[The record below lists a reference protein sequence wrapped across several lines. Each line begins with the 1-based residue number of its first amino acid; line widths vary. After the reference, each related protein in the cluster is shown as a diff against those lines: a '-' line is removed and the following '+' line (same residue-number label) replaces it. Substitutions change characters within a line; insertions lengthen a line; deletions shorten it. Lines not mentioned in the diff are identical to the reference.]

1 MSAEISELVRQWD
14 DQQAAYIADREKR
27 FDAILDVLELQY
39 AHTPFTVVDL
49 ACGPGSLSA
58 GSSRSSSTRALWG
71 SITTRC
77 CWKSPVSR
85 RLVSETDCSWST
97 QTC

>member
-1 MSAEISELVRQWD
+1 MSAQISELVRRWD

-27 FDAILDVLELQY
+27 FDVILDVLELQY

-58 GSSRSSSTRALWG
+58 PDSREVRACE
-71 SITTRC
+71 RC
-77 CWKSPVSR
+77 GDRLRPDAAGARPPVVDAFR
-85 RLVSETDCSWST
+85 
-97 QTC
+97 

>member
-1 MSAEISELVRQWD
+1 MRQWD

-27 FDAILDVLELQY
+27 FDVILDVLELQH

-58 GSSRSSSTRALWG
+58 RILEKFEHASVVGDRLRPDAAG
-71 SITTRC
+71 ARP
-77 CWKSPVSR
+77 PVVDAFR
-85 RLVSETDCSWST
+85 
-97 QTC
+97 